1 MRLVVS
7 SQLTLA
13 SLCARRRSQL
23 APRGAHLERGAASG
37 APRRAARS
45 GPRAEDRSASRGC
58 VSRRGGVEE
67 RGTRSRSNRAG
78 GARAGTGHASS
89 PGLRGRC
96 RLERRELSPELPEWA
111 PSRVRQSVV
120 HRRRGPSTPTEPSAP
135 FRRPKTGRERPA
147 HSRSLQGHSPSPRPD
162 ASFVILAGQRRPSNP
177 REPSSAMS
185 TRAPR
190 LPGPRRPRG
199 RWRLQLG
206 ALRTA
211 PADDPVGALSP
222 RAPPLTA
229 SPTRPERTRSL
240 PRIWCRMVTPSLLQA
255 HSLPHSLTHVNTG
268 TETAA
273 WLVRNREAQLVRPGV
288 GRLRTQPLLSS
299 QPHRGGG
306 GRRCGW
312 TCDGRAARDPRTW
325 TGPRDRP
332 ADRAAE
338 RAQLGRS
345 APRARPRGVL
355 TRPRPEP

>member
-58 VSRRGGVEE
+58 VSRRGGIEQ
-67 RGTRSRSNRAG
+67 RATRSRSNRAG

-185 TRAPR
+185 TSAPR

-199 RWRLQLG
+199 RWRLQPG

-211 PADDPVGALSP
+211 PADGP
-222 RAPPLTA
+222 RLVPPRSSHRVADQTRAYAVAA
-229 SPTRPERTRSL
+229 SHLVPHGHSL
-240 PRIWCRMVTPSLLQA
+240 PLASSLTPSL
-255 HSLPHSLTHVNTG
+255 PHARQHG
-268 TETAA
+268 
-273 WLVRNREAQLVRPGV
+273 NRDSGLA
-288 GRLRTQPLLSS
+288 
-299 QPHRGGG
+299 
-306 GRRCGW
+306 
-312 TCDGRAARDPRTW
+312 RA
-325 TGPRDRP
+325 
-332 ADRAAE
+332 
-338 RAQLGRS
+338 
-345 APRARPRGVL
+345 
-355 TRPRPEP
+355 